1 MDYVSFLVRTAMA
14 TREAKR
20 RGRQRS
26 RSRSIDAVFLA
37 SEDSDFVTGIVLF
50 ADGGISQVLGRNRSC
65 KRSQKLVSTLCLRRR
80 IAYFSSLTT
89 NPSSWQTS
97 TVTTPHS

>member
-1 MDYVSFLVRTAMA
+1 MA

-50 ADGGISQVLGRNRSC
+50 ADGGISQVLRRNTSC
-65 KRSQKLVSTLCLRRR
+65 KRSQKLVSTL
-80 IAYFSSLTT
+80 F
-89 NPSSWQTS
+89 
-97 TVTTPHS
+97 